1 MKYICDK
8 GNFDFDLW
16 LQAQTIDISNLI
28 PDEMK
33 NALTF
38 EEFCEKERQ
47 KKLEENLDQ
56 ESR

>member
-16 LQAQTIDISNLI
+16 CQAQTIDISNLI

-38 EEFCEKERQ
+38 EEFCEIERQ
-47 KKLEENLDQ
+47 KKLEENLDD
-56 ESR
+56 